1 MQIVK
6 GKLYQVVVPN
16 QWIQVGEIVKAVD
29 VLHMP
34 RFLVKWSQ
42 TVSKEHQDG
51 HQGIVGYDPVNQ
63 TYELHISKSCV
74 RLYTPPIKEI
84 TMDEQEL
91 EDCQRRIANKEPI
104 TASEF
109 KILDEWDGNAPDDYV
124 MPEDDYGTYYHT
136 DKLKWCE
143 ISEQYY
149 LDWSDFVSFHGH
161 RGLMGWAH
169 VDSLDNGAFFY
180 CERSEMWWSNRRYG
194 SMYIQDIGE
203 TWCYDEYCD
212 DVYYCEES
220 DCYYTSSDEA
230 PDTDRIPGYHSQSRC
245 WQVPDGITIGVELEV
260 YVEDACDAY
269 ANRNSEIIGERDGS
283 LDDTNGIEFIGPP
296 MNYDRYFKMDNP
308 WKRTLEAINDAGVE
322 EEQDDGYGMHISVGR
337 ACVSQET
344 QARFILFI
352 NCCQDFSEF
361 IAQRGQNR
369 WAEYDKKDPHHVS
382 SMMTMAST
390 GDCWGTKYSATHVDR
405 HRIEVRIFRSVT
417 DPKLF
422 QKNVDYVMSALE
434 YADTHLFVEDM
445 MSVSNYLAWLSKQD
459 KYQALKD
466 FIGEDGSK
474 FTDEDAR
481 RKQMQEFGFII
492 EETNQP
498 PTI

>member
-1 MQIVK
+1 MRIVK
-6 GKLYQVVVPN
+6 GKLYQVVSPN
-16 QWIQVGEIVKAVD
+16 AWIRVGEIVEAVNGNE
-29 VLHMP
+29 P

-51 HQGIVGYDPVNQ
+51 KSTIVGYDPINW
-63 TYELHISKSCV
+63 TYQLRISANDVK
-74 RLYTPPIKEI
+74 LYKPQPTEI
-84 TMDEQEL
+84 VMNDEEL
-91 EDCQRRIANKEPI
+91 EELQGRIANQEPI
-104 TASEF
+104 SASEYMF
-109 KILDEWDGNAPDDYV
+109 LSQDNNEPDDYV
-124 MPEDDYGTYYHT
+124 QPEDDYGTYYHT
-136 DKLKWCE
+136 DNLKWCE
-143 ISEQYY
+143 VSEEYY
-149 LDWSDFVSFHGH
+149 QDDSEFVCFHGH
-161 RGLMGWAH
+161 RGMQGLAH

-180 CERSEMWWSNRRYG
+180 CERSCDWWSNRRYS
-194 SMYIQDIGE
+194 SMYIEDIGE
-203 TWCYDEYCD
+203 TWCYDEYSD

-220 DCYYTSSDEA
+220 DSYYTSSDEA
-230 PDTDRIPGYHSQSRC
+230 PETDRIPGYHSQSRN
-245 WQVPDGITIGVELEV
+245 WRVPDGITLGVELEV

-308 WKRTLEAINDAGVE
+308 WKRTLEAINDAGVND
-322 EEQDDGYGMHISVGR
+322 EQDDGYGMHISVGR

-344 QARFILFI
+344 QARFVLFI

-445 MSVSNYLAWLSKQD
+445 MSVSNYLAWLSTQD

-474 FTDEDAR
+474 FADEDTR

>member
-1 MQIVK
+1 
-6 GKLYQVVVPN
+6 
-16 QWIQVGEIVKAVD
+16 
-29 VLHMP
+29 
-34 RFLVKWSQ
+34 
-42 TVSKEHQDG
+42 
-51 HQGIVGYDPVNQ
+51 
-63 TYELHISKSCV
+63 
-74 RLYTPPIKEI
+74 
-84 TMDEQEL
+84 MDEQEL
-91 EDCQRRIANKEPI
+91 EELQGRIANKEPI

-109 KILDEWDGNAPDDYV
+109 AMLSKDNGEPDNYV
-124 MPEDDYGTYYHT
+124 QPEDDYGAYHHT
-136 DKLKWCE
+136 DKLHWCE
-143 ISEQYY
+143 ISEEYY
-149 LDWSDFVSFHGH
+149 LDRSDFVSFHGH
-161 RGLMGWAH
+161 RGIMGEAH
-169 VDSLDNGAFFY
+169 VDALDNGSFFY
-180 CERSEMWWSNRRYG
+180 CERGQVWYSNRRYS
-194 SMYIQDIGE
+194 SMYIEDIGE
-203 TWCYDEYCD
+203 TWCYDEYSD

-220 DCYYTSSDEA
+220 DSYYTSSDEA
-230 PDTDRIPGYHSQSRC
+230 PETDRIPGYHTQRRN
-245 WQVPDGITIGVELEV
+245 WLVPDGITLGVELEV

-296 MNYDRYFKMDNP
+296 MNYDRYFKADNP
-308 WKRTLEAINDAGVE
+308 WKRTLGAINDAGVNDT
-322 EEQDDGYGMHISVGR
+322 QDDGYGMHISVGR
-337 ACVSQET
+337 ACVSHET

-369 WAEYDKKDPHHVS
+369 WAEYDKKDPAYVMHKACES
-382 SMMTMAST
+382 S
-390 GDCWGTKYSATHVDR
+390 DCWGTKYSATHVDR

-417 DPKLF
+417 DRKLF

-466 FIGEDGSK
+466 FIGDDGIR
-474 FTDEDAR
+474 FTEQDAR

-492 EETNQP
+492 EETNQA

>member
-1 MQIVK
+1 MRIRK
-6 GKLYQVVVPN
+6 GKLYQVISPN
-16 QWIQVGEIVKAVD
+16 AWIQVGEIVKAVD
-29 VLHMP
+29 ARHMY

-42 TVSKEHQDG
+42 TVSKEHRDG
-51 HQGIVGYDPVNQ
+51 KPSIVGYDPINQ
-63 TYELHISKSCV
+63 TYELHIDERHVK
-74 RLYTPPIKEI
+74 LYTPPIKEI

-91 EDCQRRIANKEPI
+91 EELQGRIANKEPI
-104 TASEF
+104 SASEF
-109 KILDEWDGNAPDDYV
+109 AMLSKDNNEPDDYV
-124 MPEDDYGTYYHT
+124 QPEDDYGTYYHT
-136 DKLKWCE
+136 DKLHYCE
-143 ISEQYY
+143 VGEQYY
-149 LDWSDFVSFHGH
+149 LDRSDFARFHGH
-161 RGLMGWAH
+161 RGMQGLAH

-180 CERSEMWWSNRRYG
+180 CERSREWWSNRRYS
-194 SMYIQDIGE
+194 SMYIQDISE
-203 TWCYDEYCD
+203 TWCYDEYSD
-212 DVYYCEES
+212 DVYYCES
-220 DCYYTSSDEA
+220 DDYYYTSLDEA
-230 PDTDRIPGYHSQSRC
+230 PESDRIPGYHTQSRN
-245 WQVPDGITIGVELEV
+245 WRVPDGITLGVELEV

-445 MSVSNYLAWLSKQD
+445 MSVSNYLAWLSTQD

-474 FTDEDAR
+474 FADEDTR